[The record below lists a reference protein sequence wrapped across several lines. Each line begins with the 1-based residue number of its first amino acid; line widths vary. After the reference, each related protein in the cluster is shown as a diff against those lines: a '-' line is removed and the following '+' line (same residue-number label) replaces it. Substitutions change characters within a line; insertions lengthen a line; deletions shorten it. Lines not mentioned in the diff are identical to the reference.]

1 MPLCRCPKKLAAAA
15 AAAATAAVVAV
26 APALPFVYYNHH
38 QNKNKLTP
46 NSPPPPLT
54 HHRRFHQPAR
64 AEAKEIYFDNIS
76 RSKMQDGIN
85 KLADAVGV
93 TLGPRGRNVVLETSY
108 GVPQVIN
115 DGVSIARAIELEDP
129 VENAGAQL
137 IKEVA
142 GRTNDAAG
150 DGTTTASVL
159 AREMIHFGLQVVTAG
174 ANPVSVKKG
183 IDKTCDHLVAKLREF
198 SKPVQGSADIKSV
211 AAISAGNDEDIGQLI
226 ADALDQ
232 VGADG
237 VLTIESSNGLETTVE
252 VQEGMQIDR
261 GYVSPQFVT
270 NSEKL
275 LVEFDAPRVLVT
287 DHKIE
292 TIKEILPILEQVTR
306 VNCPLLIIA
315 EDVTGEALATLVVN
329 KLRGIV
335 NVCAIKAP
343 GFGERRK
350 ALLQDI
356 AIVTGAE
363 YVAKDLGMKVD
374 ACTLDQLG
382 VARKVTIG
390 SNWTT
395 MIADAANKEEIDLRI
410 AQIKKELAETDSVYD
425 TEKLSERVAKLAGG
439 VAVIKV
445 GAATEV
451 ELDDRKLRVEDAK
464 NATFAAVEEGIVPGG
479 GAALLH
485 LSELVPAFRATL
497 TNEEEKLGADIV
509 GKALKAPARLIAHNA
524 GVEGDVII
532 EKLLGTKFEMGYNA
546 MTDKIEDLIAAGVLD
561 PAKVTRSGLMN
572 ACGIAGIMLTT
583 QAVMVEKPKPKFAGS
598 AANNSINNPGFGPS
612 GMPAGLTL

>member
-1 MPLCRCPKKLAAAA
+1 MSAQMMKSALSDRQAGFVPGPKKLSGAKPSRAH
-15 AAAATAAVVAV
+15 V
-26 APALPFVYYNHH
+26 
-38 QNKNKLTP
+38 
-46 NSPPPPLT
+46 
-54 HHRRFHQPAR
+54 RRGTSHIVR
-64 AEAKEIYFDNIS
+64 AGDAKDILFDNMS
-76 RSKMQDGIN
+76 RKKMQDGIN

-93 TLGPRGRNVVLETSY
+93 TLGPRGRNVVLEQSY

-159 AREMIHFGLQVVTAG
+159 AREMIHYGLQNVTAG
-174 ANPVSVKKG
+174 ANPISVKKG
-183 IDKTCDHLVAKLREF
+183 IDKTCDFLVGKLKEL
-198 SKPVQGSADIKSV
+198 STPVQGSADIKNV
-211 AAISAGNDEDIGQLI
+211 AAISSGNDEKVGELI
-226 ADALDQ
+226 AQALEK

-237 VLTIESSNGLETTVE
+237 VLSIESSAGLDTTVE
-252 VQEGMQIDR
+252 IQEGMQIDR
-261 GYVSPQFVT
+261 GYISPQFIT
-270 NSEKL
+270 NQERM
-275 LVEFDAPRVLVT
+275 LVEYENALVLVT
-287 DHKIE
+287 DSKIE

-306 VNCPLLIIA
+306 KNQPLLIVS

-329 KLRGIV
+329 KLRGV
-335 NVCAIKAP
+335 LNVTAIKAP

-363 YVAKDLGMKVD
+363 FIAKDLGMKIEQSS
-374 ACTLDQLG
+374 LEQLG
-382 VARKVTIG
+382 LARKVTVG
-390 SNWTT
+390 NNWTT
-395 MIADAANKEEIDLRI
+395 VIADAANKEEIALRV
-410 AQIKKELAETDSVYD
+410 AQIKKELSETDSVYD

-445 GAATEV
+445 GAATEA
-451 ELDDRKLRVEDAK
+451 ELEDKKLRIEDAK

-485 LSELVPAFRATL
+485 LSEFIPAFKDSL
-497 TNEEEKLGADIV
+497 TDDEEKLGAEIV
-509 GKALKAPARLIAHNA
+509 YKSLRAPARLIAQNA
-524 GVEGDVII
+524 GVEGDVIV
-532 EKLLGTKFEMGYNA
+532 EQLLGKPFQIGYNA
-546 MTDKIEDLIAAGVLD
+546 MTDTVEDLMAAGILD
-561 PAKVTRSGLMN
+561 PAKVTRSGLQN

-583 QAVMVEKPKPKFAGS
+583 QAIMVQKPKPRTGAGVGG
-598 AANNSINNPGFGPS
+598 PGFSPS
-612 GMPAGLTL
+612 GMPAGLTM